1 MSLHNYGVVPL
12 KNINRVNEL
21 STKMAARNIPS
32 NSLETRFQPRSVPT
46 KRVLMPVCEE
56 HQPTSVP
63 LKQYPAYEQR
73 YTFNPGSH
81 APFSGYVN
89 KVDHESTLKNMFFPL
104 QKADQSKFIPD
115 SHSDLYDNN
124 YLTHTSK
131 PVLIENSRLFEKQ
144 RHSNTIVPNKKIGNF
159 LFHNHTRQ
167 QRCDC

>member
-21 STKMAARNIPS
+21 SMKMAARNIPS
-32 NSLETRFQPRSVPT
+32 NELETRFQPRSVPT
-46 KRVLMPVCEE
+46 KRILMPVCEE
-56 HQPTSVP
+56 HQPSSVQ
-63 LKQYPAYEQR
+63 LKQFPAYEQR
-73 YTFNPGSH
+73 YTFNPGSS

-89 KVDHESTLKNMFFPL
+89 KVDQESSLRNIFFPL
-104 QKADQSKFIPD
+104 QKAGQSQFIPD

-131 PVLIENSRLFEKQ
+131 PVLIENSRLFEEPH
-144 RHSNTIVPNKKIGNF
+144 HSNTISPNEKVGNY